1 MDELYR
7 MKADLIKAL
16 AHPTRLQIL
25 DLLRKGE
32 MCVCKITPALELE
45 QPNIS
50 QHLALLRERGIV
62 ACRKEGISVYY
73 RIKDPRTFE
82 ALDILE
88 EVLAGELD
96 EAQKVLVE
104 LRR

>member
-1 MDELYR
+1 MAELYR

-16 AHPTRLQIL
+16 AHPTRLRIL
-25 DLLRKGE
+25 DLLRNGE
-32 MCVCKITPALELE
+32 RCVCEITPALELE

-62 ACRKEGISVYY
+62 AWRKEGINIYY
-73 RIKDPRTFE
+73 KVKDPRVFE
-82 ALDILE
+82 ALDLLE
-88 EVLAGELD
+88 GVFAGELD
-96 EAQKVLVE
+96 ETMKVLAG